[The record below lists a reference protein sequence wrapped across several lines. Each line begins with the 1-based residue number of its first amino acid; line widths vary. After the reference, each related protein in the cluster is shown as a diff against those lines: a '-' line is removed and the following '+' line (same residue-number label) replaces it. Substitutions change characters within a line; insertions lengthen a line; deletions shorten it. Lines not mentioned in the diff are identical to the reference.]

1 MAVMACKIT
10 EHATSQNCAAVTR
23 RPCNSRRLPGCL
35 GYGLAL
41 GQGQRSA
48 RGSRGG
54 SEAEVT
60 SEKRWNGGLLG
71 FANKLKPKVDKEN
84 NFEQNSYTYSF
95 LFCKAN
101 MFYKKLVDMIL

>member
-1 MAVMACKIT
+1 MLRHKTAQLWRGGLVIPAGCPVAL
-10 EHATSQNCAAVTR
+10 AT
-23 RPCNSRRLPGCL
+23 
-35 GYGLAL
+35 AL
-41 GQGQRSA
+41 LSAKVRGQREA
-48 RGSRGG
+48 A
-54 SEAEVT
+54 EAEVKQKS

-101 MFYKKLVDMIL
+101 MFYKKLVDMILWMGKRYQD